1 MFFFF
6 LLMIR
11 RPPRSTRTDT
21 LFPYTTLFRSHFLPP
36 VGQHEGKAAIYVA
49 ARREPLV
56 EADIIGLVRLDLAP
70 CPGLA
75 GLAGQNR
82 LDSSI
87 IGKLSSD
94 DEAGALAAQAHRN
107 RPGGGLDQVVRF
119 ADTPAVSPHRAH
131 APLAPRL

>member
-21 LFPYTTLFRSHFLPP
+21 LFPYTTLFRAHFLPP

-56 EADIIGLVRLDLAP
+56 EADIIGLVRIDLAH

-87 IGKLSSD
+87 IGKRSSD
-94 DEAGALAAQAHRN
+94 DEAVALGAQAQIGQAS
-107 RPGGGLDQVVRF
+107 GGERECRSV
-119 ADTPAVSPHRAH
+119 
-131 APLAPRL
+131 